1 MIAPMAF
8 NENNFLGRIWAKI
21 ATNHAANVDKLHCQ
35 DIVEIKRVMWVRLVA
50 GCDNM
55 IDDQNEEK

>member
-21 ATNHAANVDKLHCQ
+21 ATNHAANVDKLQCQ
-35 DIVEIKRVMWVRLVA
+35 DIEEVESVIGVRLVA

-55 IDDQNEEK
+55 IDD

>member
-21 ATNHAANVDKLHCQ
+21 ATNHAANVDKLQCQ
-35 DIVEIKRVMWVRLVA
+35 DIEEVESVIWVRLVA

-55 IDDQNEEK
+55 IDD